1 MTILLTI
8 LDITLV
14 ILMIYF
20 SLLFYLKITKK
31 EFEFSVPL
39 KWFNCEFYFLMNSD
53 ILRIGFYCL

>member
-1 MTILLTI
+1 MTIFLTI

-14 ILMIYF
+14 ILMMYLF
-20 SLLFYLKITKK
+20 LLFYLKITKK

>member
-31 EFEFSVPL
+31 EIEFSLPI
-39 KWFNCEFYFLMNSD
+39 KWFKCEFYFLMNSD
-53 ILRIGFYCL
+53 VLKIGFYYL

>member
-14 ILMIYF
+14 VLMIYF

-31 EFEFSVPL
+31 EFEFSVPI
-39 KWFNCEFYFLMNSD
+39 KWLNCEFYFLMNSH
-53 ILRIGFYCL
+53 ILRIGFYYL